1 MSDDQGRSPD
11 APTADESRSQGG
23 QQSDIVG
30 RLRAALFGALG
41 LKQNGSARAEIEDA
55 IAADEAAGATLS
67 DDERAM
73 LRAILKLGDMT
84 VDDVMIPRADIEAID
99 VESTIAEVVAIFR
112 KSGHSRMP
120 VYRETLDDPLGMVH
134 IRDLMTW
141 IADRALGSANGG
153 ADAENPHFDFGAVDL
168 TATLE
173 DSKLVRPLLFVPPT
187 MPARALLKRMQSSR
201 TQMALVIDEYGGTDG
216 LVSLEDL
223 VEIIVGEI
231 EDEHDQDEEPT
242 VTKVAEGV
250 FVADARAEIDDAAEV
265 IGPDFKVGQK
275 SEEIETVGGLV
286 FAATGRIPPKGEV
299 VEAVPGYDFEV
310 LDADPRRIKK
320 VRIRDRA
327 RAAAPVRQKRAA
339 AG

>member
-11 APTADESRSQGG
+11 APPPEAGKDQT
-23 QQSDIVG
+23 DIVG
-30 RLRAALFGALG
+30 RLRAALLSAFGIRS
-41 LKQNGSARAEIEDA
+41 NGSARAEIEDA

-67 DDERAM
+67 ADERTM

-99 VESTIAEVVAIFR
+99 VESTVAEVVAIFR

-120 VYRETLDDPLGMVH
+120 VFRETLDDPLGMIH
-134 IRDLMTW
+134 IRDLMAW
-141 IADRALGSANGG
+141 IADRALGQSGG
-153 ADAENPHFDFGAVDL
+153 NESPHFDFGAVDL

-173 DSKLVRPLLFVPPT
+173 DIKLVRPLLFVPPS

-231 EDEHDQDEEPT
+231 EDEHDNEEEPT
-242 VTKVAEGV
+242 VRKVAEGI
-250 FVADARAEIDDAAEV
+250 FIADAGTELDDAAAV
-265 IGPDFKVGQK
+265 IGPDFKVGEK
-275 SEEIETVGGLV
+275 GEEIETIGGLV
-286 FAATGRIPPKGEV
+286 VAATGRIPPKGEI

-327 RAAAPVRQKRAA
+327 KAAAPVRQKRAA